1 LAKVSNELKI
11 GLTTIIAI
19 IVGFIG
25 YSIMKDQ
32 PVFKTST
39 TIYTKFSQVH
49 GLISGNPVNIKGF
62 KIGTVKNMDL
72 LISDS
77 TLVTLSI
84 EEDYQ
89 IPEGSIAVL
98 KSSGVLGGK
107 FIEIQKSDSRE
118 MVQDGET
125 IDGVYEQG
133 IMDSFAAEGEKLSND
148 ISTSIKGMEKLI
160 VGLNETLD
168 DSTKQNISGILGNL
182 RSTTSS
188 LDQVISQRQNDL
200 DQMIVHAK
208 ETLGNV
214 NDLSSENK
222 EKLTSLITNLE
233 STSKEMETL
242 SKGLNKTNTTLDEV
256 LTKINNGTGTLGK
269 LANDPSL
276 YNNIDSLSA
285 NLNQLIKNINED
297 PGKYLKH
304 MRLIEVF

>member
-1 LAKVSNELKI
+1 M
-11 GLTTIIAI
+11 TTIVAI
-19 IVGFIG
+19 IVGFVG

-32 PVFKTST
+32 PLFKSST
-39 TIYTKFSQVH
+39 IIYTKFSQVH
-49 GLISGNPVNIKGF
+49 GLIPGNPVNIKGF

-89 IPEGSIAVL
+89 IPKGSMAVL

-118 MVQDGET
+118 MIQDGQS

-148 ISTSIKGMEKLI
+148 ISASIQGVEKLI
-160 VGLNETLD
+160 EGLNETLS
-168 DSTKQNISGILGNL
+168 DSNKKNISGILGDL

-188 LDQVISQRQNDL
+188 LDQVISQRQDDL
-200 DQMIVHAK
+200 DQMIIHAK

-214 NDLSSENK
+214 NDLSADNK
-222 EKLTSLITNLE
+222 EKLTSMITNLE
-233 STSKEMETL
+233 STSKELETL

-276 YNNIDSLSA
+276 YNNIDSLSV
-285 NLNQLIKNINED
+285 NLNELIKNINED

>member
-32 PVFKTST
+32 PIFKTST

-242 SKGLNKTNTTLDEV
+242 SKGLNKTNTTLDDV

>member
-1 LAKVSNELKI
+1 MAKVSNELKI
-11 GLTTIIAI
+11 GLTTIVAI
-19 IVGFIG
+19 IVGFVG

-32 PVFKTST
+32 PLFKSST
-39 TIYTKFSQVH
+39 IIYTKFSQVH
-49 GLISGNPVNIKGF
+49 GLIPGNPVNIKGF
-62 KIGTVKNMDL
+62 KIGSVKNMDL

-89 IPEGSIAVL
+89 IPKGSMAVL

-118 MVQDGET
+118 MIQDGQT

-148 ISTSIKGMEKLI
+148 ISASIQGVEKLI
-160 VGLNETLD
+160 EGLNETLS
-168 DSTKQNISGILGNL
+168 DSNKKNISGILSDL

-188 LDQVISQRQNDL
+188 LDQVISQRQEDL
-200 DQMIVHAK
+200 NQMIIHAK

-214 NDLSSENK
+214 NDLSADNK
-222 EKLTSLITNLE
+222 EKLTSMITNLE
-233 STSKEMETL
+233 STSKELETL

-276 YNNIDSLSA
+276 YNNIDSLSV
-285 NLNQLIKNINED
+285 NLNKLIKNINED

>member
-1 LAKVSNELKI
+1 MAKVSNELKI

-32 PVFKTST
+32 PLFKSSNI
-39 TIYTKFSQVH
+39 IYTKFSQVH
-49 GLISGNPVNIKGF
+49 GLIPGNPININGF

-84 EEDYQ
+84 EESYQ
-89 IPEGSIAVL
+89 IPKGSIAVL

-107 FIEIQKSDSRE
+107 YIEIQKSDSRQ
-118 MVQDGET
+118 MVKDGDT
-125 IDGVYEQG
+125 IDGIYEQG
-133 IMDSFAAEGEKLSND
+133 IMDSFAAEGEKLSGD
-148 ISTSIKGMEKLI
+148 ISASIQGIEQLVESM
-160 VGLNETLD
+160 NETLND
-168 DSTKQNISGILGNL
+168 TNRQNISGILGDL

-188 LDQVISQRQNDL
+188 LDQVISQRQSDL
-200 DQMIVHAK
+200 DQMIIHAK

-214 NDLSSENK
+214 NELSSENK
-222 EKLTSLITNLE
+222 EKLSSLVTNLE
-233 STSKEMETL
+233 STSKELETL
-242 SKGLNKTNTTLDEV
+242 SKGLNKTNTNLDEV

>member
-32 PVFKTST
+32 PIFKTST

>member
-32 PVFKTST
+32 PIFKTST

-84 EEDYQ
+84 EENYQ
-89 IPEGSIAVL
+89 IPKGSIAIL

-118 MVQDGET
+118 MVEDGET

-148 ISTSIKGMEKLI
+148 ISTSIKGMEELI
-160 VGLNETLD
+160 VGLNETLN
-168 DSTKQNISGILGNL
+168 DSTRQNISGILGNL
-182 RSTTSS
+182 RSTTTS

-200 DQMIVHAK
+200 DQMIIHAK

-214 NDLSSENK
+214 NELSSENK

-276 YNNIDSLSA
+276 YNNIDSLSV
-285 NLNQLIKNINED
+285 NLNELIKNINED

>member
-1 LAKVSNELKI
+1 MAKVSNELKI
-11 GLTTIIAI
+11 GLTTIVAI
-19 IVGFIG
+19 IVGFVG

-32 PVFKTST
+32 PLFKSST
-39 TIYTKFSQVH
+39 IIYTKFSQVH
-49 GLISGNPVNIKGF
+49 GLIPGNPVNIKGF

-89 IPEGSIAVL
+89 IPKGSMAVL

-118 MVQDGET
+118 MIQDGQS

-148 ISTSIKGMEKLI
+148 ISASIQGVEKLI
-160 VGLNETLD
+160 EGLNETLS
-168 DSTKQNISGILGNL
+168 DSNKKNISGILGDL

-188 LDQVISQRQNDL
+188 LDQVISQRQDDL
-200 DQMIVHAK
+200 DQMIIHAK

-214 NDLSSENK
+214 NDLSADNK
-222 EKLTSLITNLE
+222 EKLTSMITNLE
-233 STSKEMETL
+233 STSKELETL

-276 YNNIDSLSA
+276 YNNIDSLSV
-285 NLNQLIKNINED
+285 NLNELIKNINED

>member
-242 SKGLNKTNTTLDEV
+242 SKGLNKTNTTLDDV

>member
-1 LAKVSNELKI
+1 MAKVSNELKI

-32 PVFKTST
+32 PIFKTST

-160 VGLNETLD
+160 VGLNETLN
-168 DSTKQNISGILGNL
+168 DSTRQNISGILGNL

-242 SKGLNKTNTTLDEV
+242 SKGLNKTNTTLDDV

>member
-1 LAKVSNELKI
+1 MAKVSNELKI

-214 NDLSSENK
+214 NDLSFENK

>member
-160 VGLNETLD
+160 VGLNETLN
-168 DSTKQNISGILGNL
+168 DSTRQNISGILGNL

>member
-1 LAKVSNELKI
+1 
-11 GLTTIIAI
+11 LTTIVAI
-19 IVGFIG
+19 IVGFVG

-32 PVFKTST
+32 PLFKTST
-39 TIYTKFSQVH
+39 IIYTKFSQVH
-49 GLISGNPVNIKGF
+49 GLIPGNPVNIKGF
-62 KIGTVKNMDL
+62 KIGSVKNMDL

-89 IPEGSIAVL
+89 IPKGSMAVL

-118 MVQDGET
+118 MIQDGQT

-148 ISTSIKGMEKLI
+148 ISASIQGVEKLI
-160 VGLNETLD
+160 EGLNETLS
-168 DSTKQNISGILGNL
+168 DSNKKNISGILSDL

-188 LDQVISQRQNDL
+188 LDQVISQRQEDL
-200 DQMIVHAK
+200 DQMIIHAK

-214 NDLSSENK
+214 NDLSADNK
-222 EKLTSLITNLE
+222 EKLTSMITNLE
-233 STSKEMETL
+233 STSKELETL

-276 YNNIDSLSA
+276 YNNIDSLSV
-285 NLNQLIKNINED
+285 NLNKLIKNINED

>member
-1 LAKVSNELKI
+1 M
-11 GLTTIIAI
+11 TTIVAI
-19 IVGFIG
+19 IVGFVG

-32 PVFKTST
+32 PLFKTST
-39 TIYTKFSQVH
+39 IIYTKFSQVH
-49 GLISGNPVNIKGF
+49 GLIPGNPVNIKGF
-62 KIGTVKNMDL
+62 KIGSVKNMDL

-89 IPEGSIAVL
+89 IPKGSMAVL

-118 MVQDGET
+118 MIQDGQT

-148 ISTSIKGMEKLI
+148 ISASIQGVEKLI
-160 VGLNETLD
+160 EGLNETLS
-168 DSTKQNISGILGNL
+168 DSNKKNISGILSDL

-188 LDQVISQRQNDL
+188 LDQVISQRQEDL
-200 DQMIVHAK
+200 DQMIIHAK

-214 NDLSSENK
+214 NDLSADNK
-222 EKLTSLITNLE
+222 EKLTSMITNLE
-233 STSKEMETL
+233 STSKELETL

-276 YNNIDSLSA
+276 YNNIDSLSV
-285 NLNQLIKNINED
+285 NLNKLIKNINED

>member
-1 LAKVSNELKI
+1 MAKVSNELKI

-32 PVFKTST
+32 PLFKSST
-39 TIYTKFSQVH
+39 VIYTKFSQVH
-49 GLISGNPVNIKGF
+49 GLIPGNPVNIRGF

-89 IPEGSIAVL
+89 IPRGSIAIL

-107 FIEIQKSDSRE
+107 FIEIQKSNSRE
-118 MVQDGET
+118 MVEDGET

-148 ISTSIKGMEKLI
+148 ISTSIKGMEELI
-160 VGLNETLD
+160 VGLNETLN
-168 DSTKQNISGILGNL
+168 DSTRQDITSILGNL

-200 DQMIVHAK
+200 DQMIIHAK

-214 NDLSSENK
+214 NELSSENK
-222 EKLTSLITNLE
+222 EKLTSLIANLE

-242 SKGLNKTNTTLDEV
+242 SKGLNKTNSTLDEV

-276 YNNIDSLSA
+276 YNNIDSLSV